1 MKLTSQEKNSPL
13 WAKIKEHYDE
23 ELTKL
28 RQKNDG
34 DIIKLSEIET
44 AELRGQIR
52 QVKMLLALEKEP
64 KPLEADPW
72 AGKL

>member
-1 MKLTSQEKNSPL
+1 LKLTISEKNSPL

-34 DIIKLSEIET
+34 DIIKLSAIET

-52 QVKMLLALEKEP
+52 QVKMLLALEQ
-64 KPLEADPW
+64 
-72 AGKL
+72 